1 MSRTNT
7 TNRAR
12 SRSISGGDQALRGA
26 REAPFEL
33 KVHKTPGAS
42 RIRNAELPVFTR
54 ALSAMLS
61 AGLPALQCLRALEE
75 QTESRVFKGVIN
87 HIRLAV
93 QYGNKLSTAM
103 SLFPDVF
110 DTMYTSMLK
119 TGEVSGRLSETLESL
134 ALHLEESAELR
145 RKVQS
150 ALMYPI
156 AVAAVAGLLATGM
169 MLWIVPA
176 FEKIYESLGGT
187 LPVATRALIYVSRV
201 LRHNGLYVLVGVTVI
216 SLAVGRWRRTT
227 SGAYAW
233 DRCIFIIPVFG
244 PMLLKVAL
252 ARFSESMSQM
262 LRHGIPI
269 LKALSLGS
277 DVVGNRVIGHDL
289 EQAGTAVEQ
298 GETFSAALHKS
309 RWFPPLLIH
318 MVATGEKTGRMDDM
332 LERVASFY
340 RSEVTVMLRGIT
352 SLVEPMLI
360 VVLGVVIGG
369 MVVCMFI
376 PIFKLHEL
384 VKF

>member
-1 MSRTNT
+1 MKTTAATNADASR
-7 TNRAR
+7 R
-12 SRSISGGDQALRGA
+12 ISGNSAFRK
-26 REAPFEL
+26 ESETTFEL
-33 KVHKTPGAS
+33 KPRRTPGAK
-42 RIRNAELPVFTR
+42 RIRDSELPVFTR

-75 QTESRVFKGVIN
+75 QTESRIFKSVIN
-87 HIRLAV
+87 NIRLAV

-110 DTMYTSMLK
+110 DRMYTSMLK
-119 TGEVSGRLSETLESL
+119 TGEVSGRLAETLESL
-134 ALHLEESAELR
+134 ALQLEESADLR

-156 AVAAVAGLLATGM
+156 AVAVVACLLATGM

-176 FEKIYESLGGT
+176 FEKIYQSLGGT
-187 LPVATRALIYVSRV
+187 LPMATSALIYVSSV
-201 LRHNGLYVLVGVTVI
+201 LRNNGLGVAVALTLI
-216 SLAVGRWRRTT
+216 SLAVGRWRRTN

-233 DRCIFIIPVFG
+233 DRCVFLVPVFG

-269 LKALSLGS
+269 LQALSLGS
-277 DVVGNRVIGHDL
+277 EVVGNRVIGHDL
-289 EQAGTAVEQ
+289 AQIATAVEH
-298 GETFSAALHKS
+298 GETLSASLHKS
-309 RWFPPLLIH
+309 RWFPPLLVH
-318 MVATGEKTGRMDDM
+318 MIATGEKTGRMDDM

-376 PIFKLHEL
+376 PIFRLHEL